1 VPNHRLW
8 LFGDLARQL
17 PVRLHFGSDSIVFIG
32 FTALILLVVG
42 VIRGRRSAWLWILM
56 LLIYATLALGP
67 ELKIAHQPLPG
78 VPMPYRF
85 IQDFFLVRVLRF
97 PARFNVFLSL
107 PVAMLAGIGL
117 SFLLGHPRLGR
128 RPVFLVS
135 LLAIVICAEYWSMPY
150 RTLPLHTPEWYDQ
163 LAQEPGEFAVLDLP
177 MDRQGVD
184 KNYMFY
190 QINHGRPI
198 LQGHVSRLPPEASGF
213 LNSNPFLKRLAKDNT
228 MESTNP
234 VMYQL
239 GQLSDAGIRYLILHR
254 QRATADQ
261 LAQWLDWLAFEP
273 LYEDDELIVYGTDP
287 AQIRDLPEGSMV
299 TEALSIFQADFEP
312 KEVTPTDPI
321 YISTRWG
328 STQEPDLDYDL
339 CFQLLDEAGQIAQEQ
354 CQTLGGEWPTS
365 QWIAS
370 ELAFGNMVMRIDPF
384 LEPGA
389 FQLTAV
395 LAEADTGSVAG
406 EQIHIGQLTI
416 NTTSRVYELPDNL
429 RSTDA
434 IWEDVISLP
443 GYVIERS
450 EEQLELTLYW
460 QALDR
465 IDSSYKVFIHLID
478 ETTGAVVVQDDAV
491 PRQWS
496 YPTNWWE
503 RGEVVEDTIMLPVK
517 DLTPGNYL
525 LFIGW
530 YDPESG
536 ARLEI
541 TTASGDPYPDN
552 SVFLTA
558 WQR

>member
-1 VPNHRLW
+1 
-8 LFGDLARQL
+8 
-17 PVRLHFGSDSIVFIG
+17 
-32 FTALILLVVG
+32 
-42 VIRGRRSAWLWILM
+42 M
-56 LLIYATLALGP
+56 
-67 ELKIAHQPLPG
+67 
-78 VPMPYRF
+78 
-85 IQDFFLVRVLRF
+85 
-97 PARFNVFLSL
+97 
-107 PVAMLAGIGL
+107 
-117 SFLLGHPRLGR
+117 
-128 RPVFLVS
+128 
-135 LLAIVICAEYWSMPY
+135 
-150 RTLPLHTPEWYDQ
+150 
-163 LAQEPGEFAVLDLP
+163 LDLP
-177 MDRQGVD
+177 MDRQGVG